1 MENWAESTLKLKEHM
16 KDLSDCLLH
25 EKWDEIPTLIKAMRM
40 RLDKLE
46 EMTNDKYAGVNQR

>member
-25 EKWDEIPTLIKAMRM
+25 GKWDEIPTLIKAMRM
-40 RLDKLE
+40 RIDKIE
-46 EMTNDKYAGVNQR
+46 AMIATPKTP